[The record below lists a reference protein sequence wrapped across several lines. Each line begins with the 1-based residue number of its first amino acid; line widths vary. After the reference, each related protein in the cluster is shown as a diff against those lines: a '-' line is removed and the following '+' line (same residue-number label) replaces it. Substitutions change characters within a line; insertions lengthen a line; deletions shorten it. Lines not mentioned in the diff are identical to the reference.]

1 MRMRSITPSKFSS
14 APIGSWM
21 ISGLA
26 RRRVLI
32 CSTQRK
38 KLAPAR
44 SILLT
49 KAMRG
54 TRVLV
59 HLPPHGLRLRL
70 HAGDRAEQRHGGI
83 EHAQGALHLDGEVD
97 VPRGVEDVDA
107 VLGEALVHPLPE
119 AGGGGGGDG
128 DAALLLLLH
137 VVHHGRAV
145 MNLTD
150 LVRHAGVE
158 KDALGRRRLPRVDV
172 RGDTDV
178 PIALDGRR
186 ACHDS
191 GSFPLTSG
199 NGRRP
204 CWPPPCGAC
213 LRACARPRRGSRRR
227 PSARAPGERP
237 WTSRCGHGRPR

>member
-1 MRMRSITPSKFSS
+1 MRIRSITPSKLSS

-21 ISGLA
+21 GTGLA
-26 RRRVLI
+26 RRRDRI
-32 CSTQRK
+32 WSTQRK

-54 TRVLV
+54 TPYLFICRHTVSDCGCTPETAQNSATARV
-59 HLPPHGLRLRL
+59 
-70 HAGDRAEQRHGGI
+70 
-83 EHAQGALHLDGEVD
+83 EHAQRALHLDGEVD
-97 VPRGVEDVDA
+97 VPGRVDDVDA
-107 VLGEALVHPLPE
+107 VLGEGLVHPLPE

-145 MNLTD
+145 VDLAD
-150 LVRHAGVE
+150 LVRDAGVE
-158 KDALGRRRLPRVDV
+158 KDALGRGRLARVDV
-172 RGDTDV
+172 RGDADV
-178 PIALDGRR
+178 PITLDGRR
-186 ACHDS
+186 TCHDARFLS
-191 GSFPLTSG
+191 LTSG

-213 LRACARPRRGSRRR
+213 LRAC
-227 PSARAPGERP
+227 
-237 WTSRCGHGRPR
+237 